1 MRRPLLLNPKVRT
14 TGKSRFRP
22 GLAELVRRASR
33 EAELGWDGAVITP
46 QRRPL
51 SKPLVVVI
59 ANAPN
64 PSKEN
69 L

>member
-33 EAELGWDGAVITP
+33 EAELGWDVSVITP

-51 SKPLVVVI
+51 SKPPVV
-59 ANAPN
+59 ATLHAPI

-69 L
+69 A